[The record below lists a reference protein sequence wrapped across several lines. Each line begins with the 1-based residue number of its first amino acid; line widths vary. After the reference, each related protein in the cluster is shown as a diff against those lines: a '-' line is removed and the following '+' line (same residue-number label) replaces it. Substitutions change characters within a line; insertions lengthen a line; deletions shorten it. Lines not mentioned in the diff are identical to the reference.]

1 MDILIISL
9 ILLIIIILSKKN
21 KSTFGS
27 NEEVTSKVALITLIY
42 KPKNIESWL
51 NLHRSFG
58 ISHFYIR
65 LENTPELISYLES
78 QPDVTL
84 MVADASN
91 DKNHYSSLQDRQTD
105 TMNKVIE
112 MCKNNDI
119 SFLIHV
125 DCDEV
130 LSGDINEIKNL
141 PKNVGTFWMQ
151 NYEAM
156 YAHIPTES
164 DNCFEAKEY
173 RDCSKEYCAS
183 YINGKGGCR
192 ISALGVSSHGPH
204 RFKSNLDEI
213 QIGVIVKHYESCDFN
228 QYIKKYTRLSKDV
241 NLDSI
246 PFEYYRES
254 IKANGSVDKLKI
266 IYKQYRVAS

>member
-1 MDILIISL
+1 MIK
-9 ILLIIIILSKKN
+9 LIIIIFIILLLLHFKKTN
-21 KSTFGS
+21 KSSFEQINS
-27 NEEVTSKVALITLIY
+27 VALITLMY
-42 KPKNIESWL
+42 KPKNIETWL
-51 NLHRSFG
+51 KLHRSFG
-58 ISHFYIR
+58 IIHFYIR
-65 LENTPELISYLES
+65 VEDTPELVEYLKS

-91 DKNHYSSLQDRQTD
+91 DKNHYTSLQDRQTT

-112 MCKNNDI
+112 MCKQKGITYLVHID
-119 SFLIHV
+119 S
-125 DCDEV
+125 DEI
-130 LSGDINEIKNL
+130 LSGNINEIKDL

-156 YAHIPTES
+156 YPHIPTES
-164 DNCFEAKEY
+164 DNCFVAKEY

-192 ISALGVSSHGPH
+192 VSALGASANGPH

-241 NLDSI
+241 NLDDI
-246 PFEYYRES
+246 PFDYYRES
-254 IKANGSVDKLKI
+254 IKANGSIDKLKI